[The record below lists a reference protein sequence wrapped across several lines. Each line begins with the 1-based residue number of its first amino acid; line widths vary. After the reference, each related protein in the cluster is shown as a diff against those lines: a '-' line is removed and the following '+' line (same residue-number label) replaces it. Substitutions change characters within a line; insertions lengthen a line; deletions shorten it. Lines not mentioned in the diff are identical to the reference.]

1 MPSFDPYFC
10 RLRPNA
16 STLAAIALLAAMIGT
31 AGMIVAPASA
41 ADLELDTR
49 FDELPAFSALSQ
61 AEYPPVE
68 PLKAIE
74 ATGRVVVQPD
84 QSLEETRR
92 LAIAEALYFAAL
104 QGSAHVDGYSSVDRE
119 TSLTEEILVRP
130 ASDIL
135 DYKIVSEGQKDT
147 HYEVTIEAIAG
158 NPNQANCGSGIARN
172 VKVFAPELTV
182 GSGVPA
188 WALNA
193 AQQAL
198 LKIVSELRANE
209 KVSVRTVM
217 SQKLD
222 VAAFEGAGIQMDYN
236 SLVNGNEV
244 KVGDFAIVPAI
255 FLSLTK
261 QRKLSLVDVNQVQ
274 MRLEFKI
281 YEGGSYRQISSS
293 ILQQE
298 IYTGVDSFIEPVNM
312 LSRPDRG
319 SVLNKLT
326 ENINMFVRDNVEVL
340 SCEPL
345 QGALR
350 YERGRYLVDLGRRHG
365 LNAGQ
370 LAILSAGAQPWTVL
384 RIVSLE
390 TSKVYLEP
398 INASK
403 DLDGFTQQNVRFLEA
418 R

>member
-1 MPSFDPYFC
+1 MPSFDPSFC
-10 RLRPNA
+10 RLRPIV
-16 STLAAIALLAAMIGT
+16 STLGTIAVWATVTI
-31 AGMIVAPASA
+31 AGSTLTPVSA
-41 ADLELDTR
+41 ADFVADGSI
-49 FDELPAFSALSQ
+49 DELAAFSALSP

-68 PLKAIE
+68 PLETIR
-74 ATGRVVVQPD
+74 ATGRVVVQPG

-92 LAIAEALYFAAL
+92 IAIAEALYFAAL
-104 QGSAHVDGYSSVDRE
+104 QGSAQIDGYSSVDRQ

-147 HYEVTIEAIAG
+147 HYEVIIDAVAG
-158 NPNQANCGSGIARN
+158 NPNQPNCGSGIARN

-188 WALNA
+188 WALNT

-198 LKIVSELRANE
+198 LKIVGELKASD
-209 KVSVRTVM
+209 KVRVRTTM

-222 VAAFEGAGIQMDYN
+222 VAAFEGAGVQMDYN
-236 SLVNGNEV
+236 SLISGNEV
-244 KVGDFAIVPAI
+244 KVGDFAIVPSI
-255 FLSLTK
+255 HLSMK
-261 QRKLSLVDVNQVQ
+261 KDRKFALVDVNRVQ

-281 YEGGSYRQISSS
+281 YEGGSYRLLSASA
-293 ILQQE
+293 LQQE
-298 IYTGVDSFIEPVNM
+298 IFTGVDSFLEPVNM
-312 LSRPDRG
+312 MTRPDRG
-319 SVLNKLT
+319 TVLNELT
-326 ENINMFVRDNVEVL
+326 ENINIFVRDNVDVL

-370 LAILSAGAQPWTVL
+370 LAILSAGDQPWTVL

-390 TSKVYLEP
+390 TSKVYVEP
-398 INASK
+398 LNASK
-403 DLDGFTQQNVRFLEA
+403 DLDGFTKQNVRFLEA